1 MRIRAVAALA
11 CGMAFLAI
19 GCSDQASITDSLQMK
34 KGPPVTEV
42 SNSLSVP
49 TIMVGGGGFTG
60 VTCGADAE
68 NPSPLVSPSGTPLSG
83 YEIDPTAYYY
93 VQRISSWQAQCYAA
107 TAASAEADWGDNLA
121 GDAKLKVGKPIRVE
135 LGLLTLDMSMQGF
148 TVVKLEP
155 SELDRVSAYGTL
167 ATYDD
172 VSQTYSA
179 TAEYLAARV
188 HDGQVTFSVQKV
200 GDTDY
205 VIDPG
210 SNPTA
215 EINATGKVVYGYNMR
230 VTEKGDYV
238 ITFVTPN
245 VMLTGSQDGGVLGTT
260 TEGYSTVSLTITV
273 Q

>member
-11 CGMAFLAI
+11 CGTAFIAI

-60 VTCGADAE
+60 VTCGVDAQ
-68 NPSPLVSPSGTPLSG
+68 NPSPLLSPTGTPLSG

-93 VQRISSWQAQCYAA
+93 VQRISAWQAQCYGA

-135 LGLLTLDMSMQGF
+135 LGLLTTDLSMQGF

-167 ATYDD
+167 ATSDGLGGY
-172 VSQTYSA
+172 YA

-200 GDTDY
+200 GETDY
-205 VIDPG
+205 VIEPG

-245 VMLTGSQDGGVLGTT
+245 VTLTGSQDGGLLGTT
-260 TEGYSTVSLTITV
+260 AEGYSTVSLTITV